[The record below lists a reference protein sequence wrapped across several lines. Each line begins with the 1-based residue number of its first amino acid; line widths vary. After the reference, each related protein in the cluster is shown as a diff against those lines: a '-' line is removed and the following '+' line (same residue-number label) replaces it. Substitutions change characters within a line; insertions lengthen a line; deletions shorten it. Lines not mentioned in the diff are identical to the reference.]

1 VDDIDRA
8 QQREEQDREL
18 ALAVARRQTVLPA
31 TGECHWCAASVA
43 GEAHFCDIDCR
54 AISSATSPRAEGR
67 GCTNDHPYSG
77 QIR

>member
-1 VDDIDRA
+1 MDDIDRA

-18 ALAVARRQTVLPA
+18 ALAAARRQMVLPA

-54 AISSATSPRAEGR
+54 RDFERDLAARRRAGL
-67 GCTNDHPYSG
+67 HK
-77 QIR
+77 

>member
-1 VDDIDRA
+1 MDDIDRA

-43 GEAHFCDIDCR
+43 GEAHFCDICCR
-54 AISSATSPRAEGR
+54 EDFERELAARRRAGL
-67 GCTNDHPYSG
+67 HK
-77 QIR
+77 